1 MVQAGYSRA
10 PSPGSGS
17 SHVSWRG
24 CDACGENGAG
34 FRGQAPGSPSC
45 LLPPNLGPRSPTQ
58 WLSCLP
64 AWVLQGTG
72 RLLCKHGT
80 QQGDGGGGG
89 EAAAETPTLH
99 PPPLGLA
106 CPPAGRGPQC
116 LPPARLCCR
125 LTLPPVHTVLSNYY
139 FRLTTAHPLGWGGD
153 RRLCLGNNSPQS
165 RPGISRKKF
174 V

>member
-24 CDACGENGAG
+24 CNACGENGAG

-45 LLPPNLGPRSPTQ
+45 LLPPNLGPRSLTQ

-64 AWVLQGTG
+64 AWVLQATG

-80 QQGDGGGGG
+80 QQGDGDGGG
-89 EAAAETPTLH
+89 EAAAETPTLCPWAWPVH
-99 PPPLGLA
+99 LQGGAPSA
-106 CPPAGRGPQC
+106 CPLRSCAVG
-116 LPPARLCCR
+116 